1 MFNYLL
7 IFFVF
12 IIGSYS
18 NINAETLK
26 SALSNAYLN
35 NPIINSK
42 RAELRSLDENGADY
56 IHIDIMD
63 GHYVPNITFGP
74 NIVKSLRK
82 VTSKILD
89 VHLMIKPVKQYI
101 NEFIEARSDIISFHP
116 EADDN
121 PEEIIKMISDA
132 EIKAGIAIHPKVNIA
147 DIDHLFSKVQQ
158 IIVMTVTP
166 GFGGQK
172 FMHEQVKKIK
182 DLDEIRKNNNYNYEI
197 AVDGGVN
204 NENAKICKDNGAD
217 VLAVGSY
224 LLSQNQNNYY
234 EIINSLR

>member
-1 MFNYLL
+1 MIKISPSILSADILKLEEEVKLL
-7 IFFVF
+7 D
-12 IIGSYS
+12 
-18 NINAETLK
+18 K
-26 SALSNAYLN
+26 
-35 NPIINSK
+35 
-42 RAELRSLDENGADY
+42 NGADY
-56 IHIDIMD
+56 IHVDIMD

-89 VHLMIKPVKQYI
+89 VHLMIKPVKKYI
-101 NEFIEARSDIISFHP
+101 NEFVEAGSDIITFHP

-132 EIKAGIAIHPKVNIA
+132 EIKAGIAIHPKVNIT

-172 FMHEQVKKIK
+172 FMHDQVQKIK

-204 NENAKICKDNGAD
+204 NENAKICKENGSD
-217 VLAVGSY
+217 VLAVGSF
-224 LLSQNQNNYY
+224 LLSKNHNDYN
-234 EIINSLR
+234 EVINSLK

>member
-1 MFNYLL
+1 MIKISPSILSAD
-7 IFFVF
+7 I
-12 IIGSYS
+12 
-18 NINAETLK
+18 LK
-26 SALSNAYLN
+26 LEEEV
-35 NPIINSK
+35 
-42 RAELRSLDENGADY
+42 RFLDLNGADY

-89 VHLMIKPVKQYI
+89 VHLMIKPVEKYI
-101 NEFIEARSDIISFHP
+101 NEFVEAGSDIITFHP

-132 EIKAGIAIHPKVNIA
+132 EIKAGVAIHPEVNIA
-147 DIDHLFSKVQQ
+147 YIDDLFSKVQQ

-172 FMHEQVKKIK
+172 FMHNQVQKIK
-182 DLDEIRKNNNYNYEI
+182 DLDEIRKNNNYNYDI

-204 NENAKICKDNGAD
+204 NENAKICKNNGAN

-224 LLSQNQNNYY
+224 LLSQNQNNYN

>member
-1 MFNYLL
+1 MIKISPSILSVDLL
-7 IFFVF
+7 KLEEE
-12 IIGSYS
+12 II
-18 NINAETLK
+18 
-26 SALSNAYLN
+26 
-35 NPIINSK
+35 
-42 RAELRSLDENGADY
+42 SLDKSGADY

-74 NIVKSLRK
+74 NIVKSIRK

-89 VHLMIKPVKQYI
+89 VHLMIKPVKKYI
-101 NEFIEARSDIISFHP
+101 NEFVEAGSDIITFHP
-116 EADDN
+116 ETDDS
-121 PEEIIKMISDA
+121 PEEIIKMINDA
-132 EIKAGIAIHPKVNIA
+132 EIKAGIAIHPKVNIS
-147 DIDHLFSKVQQ
+147 DIDYLLSKVQQ
-158 IIVMTVTP
+158 TIVMTVTP

-204 NENAKICKDNGAD
+204 NENAKICKDNGAN

-224 LLSQNQNNYY
+224 LLSQNQNNYS
-234 EIINSLR
+234 EIIKSLR

>member
-1 MFNYLL
+1 MIKISPSILSAD
-7 IFFVF
+7 I
-12 IIGSYS
+12 
-18 NINAETLK
+18 LK
-26 SALSNAYLN
+26 L
-35 NPIINSK
+35 
-42 RAELRSLDENGADY
+42 EEEVRSLDLNGADY

-63 GHYVPNITFGP
+63 GHYVPNISFGP
-74 NIVKSLRK
+74 NTVKSLRK

-89 VHLMIKPVKQYI
+89 VHLMIKPVKKYI
-101 NEFIEARSDIISFHP
+101 NEFVEAGSDIITFHP

-132 EIKAGIAIHPKVNIA
+132 KIKAGIAIHPEVNIA
-147 DIDHLFSKVQQ
+147 DIEHLFNKVQQ

-172 FMHEQVKKIK
+172 FMRDQVQKIK
-182 DLDEIRKNNNYNYEI
+182 DLDEIRINNNYKYEI

-204 NENAKICKDNGAD
+204 NENAKICKDNGAN

-224 LLSQNQNNYY
+224 LLSQNQNNYNK
-234 EIINSLR
+234 IINSLR

>member
-1 MFNYLL
+1 MIKISPSILSAD
-7 IFFVF
+7 I
-12 IIGSYS
+12 
-18 NINAETLK
+18 LK
-26 SALSNAYLN
+26 L
-35 NPIINSK
+35 
-42 RAELRSLDENGADY
+42 EEEVRSLDENGADY

-74 NIVKSLRK
+74 NIVKSLKK

-116 EADDN
+116 EADEN

-132 EIKAGIAIHPKVNIA
+132 EIKAGIAIHPKVNIS
-147 DIDHLFSKVQQ
+147 DIDHLFNQVQQ

-172 FMHEQVKKIK
+172 FMYDQVQKIK
-182 DLDEIRKNNNYNYEI
+182 DLDEIRKNNNYKYEI

-204 NENAKICKDNGAD
+204 NENARICKDNGAD

-224 LLSQNQNNYY
+224 LLSQNQNSYN

>member
-1 MFNYLL
+1 MIKISPSILSADILKLEEEVKLL
-7 IFFVF
+7 D
-12 IIGSYS
+12 
-18 NINAETLK
+18 K
-26 SALSNAYLN
+26 
-35 NPIINSK
+35 
-42 RAELRSLDENGADY
+42 NGADY

-63 GHYVPNITFGP
+63 GHYITNITFGP

-101 NEFIEARSDIISFHP
+101 NEFIEAGSDIITFHP

-121 PEEIIKMISDA
+121 PDEIIKMISDA
-132 EIKAGIAIHPKVNIA
+132 EIKAGIAIHPKVNIT
-147 DIDHLFSKVQQ
+147 DIDDLFSKVQQ

-217 VLAVGSY
+217 VLAVGTY

>member
-1 MFNYLL
+1 MIKISPSILSADILKLEEEVKLL
-7 IFFVF
+7 D
-12 IIGSYS
+12 
-18 NINAETLK
+18 K
-26 SALSNAYLN
+26 
-35 NPIINSK
+35 
-42 RAELRSLDENGADY
+42 NGADY

-82 VTSKILD
+82 ITSKILD

-101 NEFIEARSDIISFHP
+101 NDFVEVGSDIISFHP

-132 EIKAGIAIHPKVNIA
+132 EIKAGIAIHPDVNIA
-147 DIDHLFSKVQQ
+147 DIDHLFSKVHQ

-172 FMHEQVKKIK
+172 FMHDQVQKIK
-182 DLDEIRKNNNYNYEI
+182 DLDEIRKNNNYNYDI

-204 NENAKICKDNGAD
+204 NENAKICKDNGAN

-224 LLSQNQNNYY
+224 LLSQNQNNYSK
-234 EIINSLR
+234 IINSLR

>member
-1 MFNYLL
+1 MIKISPSILSAD
-7 IFFVF
+7 I
-12 IIGSYS
+12 
-18 NINAETLK
+18 LK
-26 SALSNAYLN
+26 L
-35 NPIINSK
+35 
-42 RAELRSLDENGADY
+42 EEEVRSLDLNGADY

-89 VHLMIKPVKQYI
+89 VHLMIKPVKKYI
-101 NEFIEARSDIISFHP
+101 NEFVEAGSDIITFHP

-132 EIKAGIAIHPKVNIA
+132 EIKAGIAIHPEVNIA

-172 FMHEQVKKIK
+172 FMHDQVQKIK

-224 LLSQNQNNYY
+224 LLSQNQNNYN

>member
-1 MFNYLL
+1 MIKISPSILSADILKLEEEVKLL
-7 IFFVF
+7 D
-12 IIGSYS
+12 
-18 NINAETLK
+18 K
-26 SALSNAYLN
+26 
-35 NPIINSK
+35 
-42 RAELRSLDENGADY
+42 NGADY

-89 VHLMIKPVKQYI
+89 VHLMIKPVKKYI
-101 NEFIEARSDIISFHP
+101 NEFVEAGSDIITFHP

-132 EIKAGIAIHPKVNIA
+132 EIKAGIAIHPKVNIT

-172 FMHEQVKKIK
+172 FMHEQVQKIK

>member
-1 MFNYLL
+1 MIKISPSILSADILKLEEEVKLL
-7 IFFVF
+7 D
-12 IIGSYS
+12 
-18 NINAETLK
+18 K
-26 SALSNAYLN
+26 
-35 NPIINSK
+35 
-42 RAELRSLDENGADY
+42 NGADY

-101 NEFIEARSDIISFHP
+101 NEFVKAGSDIISFHP
-116 EADDN
+116 EADEH

-132 EIKAGIAIHPKVNIA
+132 EIKAGIAIHPEVNIT
-147 DIDHLFSKVQQ
+147 DIDHLFNKVQQ

-172 FMHEQVKKIK
+172 FMHDQVQKIK

-204 NENAKICKDNGAD
+204 IEHAKICKDNGAN

-224 LLSQNQNNYY
+224 LLSQNQNNYN

>member
-1 MFNYLL
+1 MIKISPSILSAD
-7 IFFVF
+7 I
-12 IIGSYS
+12 
-18 NINAETLK
+18 LK
-26 SALSNAYLN
+26 L
-35 NPIINSK
+35 
-42 RAELRSLDENGADY
+42 EEEVRSLDLNGADY

-89 VHLMIKPVKQYI
+89 VHLMIKPVKKYI
-101 NEFIEARSDIISFHP
+101 NEFVEAGSDIITFHP

-147 DIDHLFSKVQQ
+147 DIDHLLSKVQQ

-172 FMHEQVKKIK
+172 FMHEQVKKVK

-224 LLSQNQNNYY
+224 LLSQNQNNYN

>member
-1 MFNYLL
+1 MIKISPSILSADILKLEEEVKLL
-7 IFFVF
+7 D
-12 IIGSYS
+12 
-18 NINAETLK
+18 K
-26 SALSNAYLN
+26 
-35 NPIINSK
+35 
-42 RAELRSLDENGADY
+42 NGADY

-89 VHLMIKPVKQYI
+89 VHLMIKPVEKYI
-101 NEFIEARSDIISFHP
+101 NEFVEAGSDIITFHP

-172 FMHEQVKKIK
+172 FMHDQVQKIK

-224 LLSQNQNNYY
+224 LLSQNQKNYN

>member
-1 MFNYLL
+1 MIKISPSILSADILKLEEEVKLL
-7 IFFVF
+7 D
-12 IIGSYS
+12 
-18 NINAETLK
+18 K
-26 SALSNAYLN
+26 
-35 NPIINSK
+35 
-42 RAELRSLDENGADY
+42 NGADY

-101 NEFIEARSDIISFHP
+101 NEFVEAGSDIISFHP
-116 EADDN
+116 EADEH

-132 EIKAGIAIHPKVNIA
+132 EIKAGIAIHPEVNIT
-147 DIDHLFSKVQQ
+147 DIDHLFNKVQQ

-172 FMHEQVKKIK
+172 FMHDQVQKIK

-204 NENAKICKDNGAD
+204 NENAKICKDNGAN

-224 LLSQNQNNYY
+224 LLSQNQNNYNR
-234 EIINSLR
+234 IINSLR

>member
-1 MFNYLL
+1 MIKISPSILSAD
-7 IFFVF
+7 I
-12 IIGSYS
+12 
-18 NINAETLK
+18 LK
-26 SALSNAYLN
+26 L
-35 NPIINSK
+35 
-42 RAELRSLDENGADY
+42 EEEVRSLDRNGADY

-74 NIVKSLRK
+74 NIVKSIRK
-82 VTSKILD
+82 ITSKILD

-101 NEFIEARSDIISFHP
+101 KEFIDAGSDIISFHP

-121 PEEIIKMISDA
+121 AEEIIKIINDDN
-132 EIKAGIAIHPKVNIA
+132 IKAGIAIHPKVNIS
-147 DIDHLFSKVQQ
+147 DIEYLLNQIQQ

-172 FMHEQVKKIK
+172 FMNDQVQKIK

-204 NENAKICKDNGAD
+204 NENAKICKDSGAD

-224 LLSQNQNNYY
+224 LLSQNQNNYSK
-234 EIINSLR
+234 IIKSLR

>member
-1 MFNYLL
+1 MIKISPSILSAD
-7 IFFVF
+7 I
-12 IIGSYS
+12 
-18 NINAETLK
+18 LK
-26 SALSNAYLN
+26 L
-35 NPIINSK
+35 
-42 RAELRSLDENGADY
+42 EEEVRSLDLNGADY

-89 VHLMIKPVKQYI
+89 VHLMIKPVKKYI
-101 NEFIEARSDIISFHP
+101 NEFIEAGSDIITFHP

-172 FMHEQVKKIK
+172 FMHDQVQKIK

-204 NENAKICKDNGAD
+204 NENAKICKDNGAN

-224 LLSQNQNNYY
+224 LLSQNQNNYN

>member
-1 MFNYLL
+1 MIKISPSILSADILKLEEEVKLL
-7 IFFVF
+7 D
-12 IIGSYS
+12 
-18 NINAETLK
+18 K
-26 SALSNAYLN
+26 
-35 NPIINSK
+35 
-42 RAELRSLDENGADY
+42 NGADY

-101 NEFIEARSDIISFHP
+101 NEFVEAGSDIITFHP

-132 EIKAGIAIHPKVNIA
+132 EIKAGIAIHPKVNIT
-147 DIDHLFSKVQQ
+147 DIDDLFSKVQQ

-172 FMHEQVKKIK
+172 FMHDQVQKIK

>member
-1 MFNYLL
+1 MIKISPSILSAD
-7 IFFVF
+7 I
-12 IIGSYS
+12 
-18 NINAETLK
+18 LK
-26 SALSNAYLN
+26 L
-35 NPIINSK
+35 
-42 RAELRSLDENGADY
+42 EEEVRSLDLNGADY

-89 VHLMIKPVKQYI
+89 VHLMIKPVKKYI
-101 NEFIEARSDIISFHP
+101 NEFVEAGSDIITFHP

-147 DIDHLFSKVQQ
+147 VIDHLFSKVQQ

-172 FMHEQVKKIK
+172 FMHDQVQKIK

-224 LLSQNQNNYY
+224 LLSQNQNNYNK
-234 EIINSLR
+234 IINSLR

>member
-1 MFNYLL
+1 MIKISPSILSAD
-7 IFFVF
+7 I
-12 IIGSYS
+12 
-18 NINAETLK
+18 LK
-26 SALSNAYLN
+26 L
-35 NPIINSK
+35 K
-42 RAELRSLDENGADY
+42 EEVRSLDLNGADY

-89 VHLMIKPVKQYI
+89 VHLMIKPVKKYI
-101 NEFIEARSDIISFHP
+101 NEFVEAGSDIITFHP

-132 EIKAGIAIHPKVNIA
+132 KIKAGIAIHPEVNIA
-147 DIDHLFSKVQQ
+147 DIDHLFNIVQQ

-172 FMHEQVKKIK
+172 FMHDQVQKIK
-182 DLDEIRKNNNYNYEI
+182 DLDEIRKNNNYNYDI

-204 NENAKICKDNGAD
+204 NENAKICKENGAN

-224 LLSQNQNNYY
+224 LLSQNQNNYNK
-234 EIINSLR
+234 IINSLR

>member
-1 MFNYLL
+1 MIKISPSILSAD
-7 IFFVF
+7 I
-12 IIGSYS
+12 
-18 NINAETLK
+18 LK
-26 SALSNAYLN
+26 LEEEV
-35 NPIINSK
+35 K
-42 RAELRSLDENGADY
+42 SLDINGADY

-101 NEFIEARSDIISFHP
+101 NEFIEAGSNIITFHP
-116 EADDN
+116 EADDS
-121 PEEIIKMISDA
+121 PEEIIKIICDA
-132 EIKAGIAIHPKVNIA
+132 KIKAGIAIHPDVNIS
-147 DIDHLFSKVQQ
+147 DIDHLFNQVQQ
-158 IIVMTVTP
+158 IIVMTVIP

-172 FMHEQVKKIK
+172 FMHDQVQKIK

-204 NENAKICKDNGAD
+204 NENAKICKDNGAN

-224 LLSQNQNNYY
+224 LLSQNQNNYS
-234 EIINSLR
+234 EIINLLR

>member
-1 MFNYLL
+1 MIKISPSILSAD
-7 IFFVF
+7 I
-12 IIGSYS
+12 
-18 NINAETLK
+18 LK
-26 SALSNAYLN
+26 L
-35 NPIINSK
+35 
-42 RAELRSLDENGADY
+42 EEEVRSLDLFGADY

-63 GHYVPNITFGP
+63 GQYVPNITFGP

-89 VHLMIKPVKQYI
+89 VHLMIKPVKKYI
-101 NEFIEARSDIISFHP
+101 NEFVEAGSDIITFHP

-121 PEEIIKMISDA
+121 PEEVIKMISVS
-132 EIKAGIAIHPKVNIA
+132 EIKAGIAIHPKVNIT
-147 DIDHLFSKVQQ
+147 DFDHLFSKVQQ

-172 FMHEQVKKIK
+172 FMHDQVQKIK

-204 NENAKICKDNGAD
+204 NENAKICKNNGAN

-224 LLSQNQNNYY
+224 LLSQNQNNYN

>member
-1 MFNYLL
+1 MIKISPSILSADILKLEEEVKLL
-7 IFFVF
+7 D
-12 IIGSYS
+12 
-18 NINAETLK
+18 K
-26 SALSNAYLN
+26 
-35 NPIINSK
+35 
-42 RAELRSLDENGADY
+42 NGADY

-89 VHLMIKPVKQYI
+89 VHLMIKPVKKYI
-101 NEFIEARSDIISFHP
+101 NEFIQAGSDIITFHP

-132 EIKAGIAIHPKVNIA
+132 EIKAGIAIHPEVNIA

-158 IIVMTVTP
+158 IIVMTVIP

-172 FMHEQVKKIK
+172 FMHDQVQKIK

-204 NENAKICKDNGAD
+204 NENAKICKDNGAN

-224 LLSQNQNNYY
+224 LLSQNQNNYNK
-234 EIINSLR
+234 IINSLR

>member
-1 MFNYLL
+1 MIKISPSILSAD
-7 IFFVF
+7 I
-12 IIGSYS
+12 
-18 NINAETLK
+18 LK
-26 SALSNAYLN
+26 LEEEV
-35 NPIINSK
+35 K
-42 RAELRSLDENGADY
+42 HLDKNGADY

-89 VHLMIKPVKQYI
+89 VHLMIKPVKKYI
-101 NEFIEARSDIISFHP
+101 NEFVEAGSDIITFHP

-172 FMHEQVKKIK
+172 FMHDQVQKIK